1 MQVPFMIVTIIAL
14 LILGSP
20 VYLALLSG
28 CVVYFVGSPT
38 LSIFMLPQKMI
49 NAMDSFT
56 FLAIPFFLIAG
67 QIMNRGGITKRIFH
81 FSDTLVGRFRGGL
94 GYVNILGSFIFSGM
108 SGSALA
114 DIGGLGQIEIQAMRE
129 AGFDDDFSIGITA
142 ASSTIGPIVPPSL
155 PFVTYALF
163 ANVSLG
169 SLFMAGFVPG
179 FVMVITLGIM
189 TFFIT
194 CKRKY
199 PRGVKYSMKEVFKAF
214 CSSFWALL
222 SPVLLI
228 GGIWGGMVTPTE
240 AALVSVLYSLFI
252 GLFVYKDI
260 TLKEIP
266 EILIESFKAIAPIC
280 AINVASVV
288 LAFIINYEGLDSV
301 IYNLI
306 ANVTTNK
313 YVFLLLIN
321 LFLLVVG
328 MVLDPSASMVV
339 LIPILAPVARAFG
352 IDLIHFGIIF
362 CLNMM
367 IGLLTPPVGMS
378 LYLLSSTNNKP
389 FKEIRRAVA
398 PWLIPLFVALLV
410 VTYWEGFVLFIP
422 RLFGY

>member
-1 MQVPFMIVTIIAL
+1 
-14 LILGSP
+14 
-20 VYLALLSG
+20 
-28 CVVYFVGSPT
+28 
-38 LSIFMLPQKMI
+38 
-49 NAMDSFT
+49 
-56 FLAIPFFLIAG
+56 
-67 QIMNRGGITKRIFH
+67 
-81 FSDTLVGRFRGGL
+81 
-94 GYVNILGSFIFSGM
+94 
-108 SGSALA
+108 
-114 DIGGLGQIEIQAMRE
+114 LGQIEIQAMRE

-199 PRGVKYSMKEVFKAF
+199 PRGVKYSMKEVFF